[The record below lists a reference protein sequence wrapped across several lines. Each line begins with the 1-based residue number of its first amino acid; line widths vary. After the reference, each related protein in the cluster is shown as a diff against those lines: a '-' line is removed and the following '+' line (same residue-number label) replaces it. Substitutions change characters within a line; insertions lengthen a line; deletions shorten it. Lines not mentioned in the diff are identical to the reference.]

1 MIAKPLRFFANRHN
15 LMGLRRF
22 AKNRSSAASANLRPN
37 GFLQFPLK
45 VKWFGYVVV
54 SVLGYLAMEQL
65 IDLHTKGFCF
75 QKILADDL
83 PFQPEW
89 ELSPLSDKT
98 MEEIDQVLNQ
108 PFTLIGSG
116 SECFVF
122 ISADQETV
130 LKCFK
135 IGFARPVY
143 YRKGLLTDEF
153 IAYAGTLSSG
163 LKGAWIAPFDTLR
176 RRIYGIR
183 EFRLFRTFTSCKIAY
198 EHLREETG
206 ILYLHL
212 NPTHT
217 FHRALTLI
225 DRNGAHYSLPID
237 TAKFLLQRRV
247 TLLEPHFKKLLKE
260 GRLEDIKESIDSLIG
275 LIDRRC
281 LKGFSD
287 RDFINRNVGY
297 RGNVAIEID
306 LGSFAFDP
314 AVTAPEGYRQE
325 LLLATTE
332 FSAWLKK
339 HAPEW
344 TSYLSKLLEDRLAE
358 QTDDPFGDHLDS
370 NRC

>member
-1 MIAKPLRFFANRHN
+1 MRFIK
-15 LMGLRRF
+15 GI
-22 AKNRSSAASANLRPN
+22 
-37 GFLQFPLK
+37 
-45 VKWFGYVVV
+45 
-54 SVLGYLAMEQL
+54 GYLFLCLVSYLAIEQL

-75 QKILADDL
+75 QKILANDL
-83 PFQPEW
+83 PAQPQW
-89 ELSPLSDKT
+89 ELTPLSDT
-98 MEEIDQVLNQ
+98 AMQEIDQILSQ

-122 ISADQETV
+122 ISADQKTV

-143 YRKGLLTDEF
+143 YRKGLFTDEF

-163 LKGAWIAPFDTLR
+163 LQNAWLSPFETYR

-183 EFRLFRTFTSCKIAY
+183 EFRLMRTFTSCKIAY
-198 EHLREETG
+198 EYLKEETG

-217 FHRALTLI
+217 FNRSMTLI
-225 DRNGAHYSLPID
+225 DRNGAHYTLPID
-237 TAKFLLQRRV
+237 TAKFLLQRKV
-247 TLLEPHFKKLLKE
+247 TLLETHFKKL
-260 GRLEDIKESIDSLIG
+260 IKEKRSKDIQQSIDSLIR

-297 RGNVAIEID
+297 IDNEAIEID

-314 AVTAPEGYRQE
+314 AVTTPEGYQQE
-325 LLLATTE
+325 LLLATAE
-332 FSAWLKK
+332 FDGWLEKN
-339 HAPEW
+339 APDW
-344 TSYLSKLLEDRLAE
+344 LPYFHSLL
-358 QTDDPFGDHLDS
+358 
-370 NRC
+370 NIK